1 MQQLKKILV
10 VDDVG
15 VNRLIPGMIL
25 RPFGYE
31 VHEVASG
38 EAAIEALGHMAVDL
52 VLLDLKMP
60 GLSGQEVLASQRH
73 LAANVRPVFVAYTAI
88 DSDTQAQALLQSG
101 FDHVLKKPAT
111 TVVLVDLVNTLL
123 GQA

>member
-38 EAAIEALGHMAVDL
+38 EAAIDWLTQHAAHL
-52 VLLDLKMP
+52 VLLDLNMP
-60 GLSGQEVLASQRH
+60 GVTGQQVLASQSQMPV
-73 LAANVRPVFVAYTAI
+73 AARPLFVAYTAI
-88 DSDTQAQALLQSG
+88 DSPAHEQALLSAG

-111 TVVLVDLVNTLL
+111 TVVLVDLVQALL
-123 GQA
+123 RNH